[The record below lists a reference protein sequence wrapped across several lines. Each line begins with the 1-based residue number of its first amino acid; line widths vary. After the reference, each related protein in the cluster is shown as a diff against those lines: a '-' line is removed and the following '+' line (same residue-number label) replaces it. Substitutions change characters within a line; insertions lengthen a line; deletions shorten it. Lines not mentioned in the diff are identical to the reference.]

1 MSACLRRPEGGS
13 LPTTRFLH
21 SQVLEGRIGVGG
33 QGPFLKRLWLHG
45 VNNLNLHY
53 WTVIASVEQINLFYF
68 RNHIFFINIFY
79 IFFIYIF
86 KYIFITH
93 LSLCLWYLENCNV
106 RLVTKMA
113 RDKKWDHFLWN
124 SKIYSGSGWRYQ
136 FFFTSFNL
144 LLKYEI
150 AFCFFLTCNFH
161 NIWIII
167 LQHVQANSVLSMVM
181 ILKYI
186 REFLKNFKQQLCG
199 SVTRLSHLVYGSG
212 LL

>member
-1 MSACLRRPEGGS
+1 MELTWNRIVYTNWKTYCKDDFFLISYCFEKYTHEG
-13 LPTTRFLH
+13 F
-21 SQVLEGRIGVGG
+21 
-33 QGPFLKRLWLHG
+33 KA
-45 VNNLNLHY
+45 Y
-53 WTVIASVEQINLFYF
+53 
-68 RNHIFFINIFY
+68 Y